1 MSRTTSNPSFE
12 STTTRAAAAAAP
24 VVQHICPFCG
34 SSNSD
39 LGKPCPRCTLEDTP
53 ATRSATQQRIGPW
66 YVLQSRNPAA
76 PGMNLATLQSLVR
89 KGLVTPRSV
98 IRGPTTHQLWR
109 VAAKVKG
116 VSRELGLCYGCG
128 GAIDPKTDI
137 CPHCNR
143 CQAVPADPNALLELP
158 SRSTQTTAA
167 SVAPVMR
174 EVPKPA
180 AAQPTPP
187 PQARTVPPPAP
198 DPVIAERP
206 LRMPPSPDLLSAPDL
221 AKAFQLD
228 FTGLKPRRRR
238 LSFGVK
244 LLLTLVILTTAAG
257 AALYLM
263 PSLGETILKR
273 LRPAKSPAHRSAI
286 VELPTKAPDVSTADA
301 RLAADVATM
310 ERAQPPRP
318 PMPMGLQT
326 AVVAAGDAADNAA
339 SRDTS
344 ADDAKR
350 LWQSA
355 IDAESK
361 RKFKEA
367 VAKYEQIQSLPRD
380 AWPKTLET
388 RLQLARQESRG
399 GVY

>member
-1 MSRTTSNPSFE
+1 MSRTTSNPSAE
-12 STTTRAAAAAAP
+12 STTRTAPAAP
-24 VVQHICPFCG
+24 AVQHICPFCG

-39 LGKPCPRCTLEDTP
+39 LAKPCPRCTLEDTP

-109 VAAKVKG
+109 LAAKVKG

-128 GAIDPKTDI
+128 GAIDPKIDI

-143 CQAVPADPNALLELP
+143 SQAVPTDPNALLELP
-158 SRSTQTTAA
+158 SRSTQPAA
-167 SVAPVMR
+167 ATVAPVMR

-180 AAQPTPP
+180 VPPTPP
-187 PQARTVPPPAP
+187 AQARTVPPPAP

-228 FTGLKPRRRR
+228 FKGLKPRRRR
-238 LSFGVK
+238 LSFAAK
-244 LLLTLVILTTAAG
+244 LLLIVVILAAAAG
-257 AALYLM
+257 VTLYLM
-263 PSLGETILKR
+263 PSLGETILQR
-273 LRPAKSPAHRSAI
+273 LHPAKSPAHSSAV
-286 VELPTKAPDVSTADA
+286 VEQPTKALEVSTVDA

-318 PMPMGLQT
+318 AMPMGLQT

-361 RKFKEA
+361 RDFKTA
-367 VAKYEQIQSLPRD
+367 VAAYERIKSLPSD
-380 AWPKTLET
+380 AWPKSLQT